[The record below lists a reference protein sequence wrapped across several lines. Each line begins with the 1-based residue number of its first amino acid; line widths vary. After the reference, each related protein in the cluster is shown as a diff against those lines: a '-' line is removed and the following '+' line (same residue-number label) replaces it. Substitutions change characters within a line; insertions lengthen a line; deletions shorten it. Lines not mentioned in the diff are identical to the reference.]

1 MYISN
6 LEPAQ
11 TQTKIAQ
18 KNEHKKV
25 EFEQSEFRVARIIEI
40 YFTFPPLFFA
50 LKTTFFFSPAM
61 SRQGHWTSWWYGQSG
76 TVAHY
81 WGSGWCVN
89 LKVGYPAYNGSDI
102 IKDGLSSPYYINQG

>member
-40 YFTFPPLFFA
+40 Y
-50 LKTTFFFSPAM
+50 
-61 SRQGHWTSWWYGQSG
+61 
-76 TVAHY
+76 
-81 WGSGWCVN
+81 
-89 LKVGYPAYNGSDI
+89 
-102 IKDGLSSPYYINQG
+102 